1 MNRLKPRTEE
11 QFPLVMLSTINGQQV
26 ALGKPGHGLAWQ
38 LIIIYRGHHSPSC
51 TDYLNQLNQ
60 YKDQFAAIDIDL
72 IAASADNSEQ
82 LQQHLPQL
90 SVSYPLA
97 FGLSIEHMYQLNLHV
112 SVPKD
117 LQETNHPFAEPALFL
132 VDDKGRLV
140 LSDIA
145 DNPLT
150 RPCLPPLLTGL
161 QQLTR
166 SELG

>member
-1 MNRLKPRTEE
+1 MNRLQQMAEE
-11 QFPLVMLSTINGQQV
+11 QFPPVMLSTINGQAV
-26 ALGKPGHGLAWQ
+26 ALGKPSHGLAWQ
-38 LIIIYRGHHSPSC
+38 LIIIYRGQHSPSC
-51 TDYLNQLNQ
+51 TDFLNQLDS
-60 YKDQFAAIDIDL
+60 YKTQLATIGIDL

-112 SVPKD
+112 SVPKN

-132 VDDKGRLV
+132 VDENGHVV

-145 DNPLT
+145 NNPYT
-150 RPCLPPLLTGL
+150 RPNLEPLLIGL
-161 QQLTR
+161 QQLTN
-166 SELG
+166 LDD